1 MNALKWDAR
10 PKPDSSRRRTII
22 MDLEAI
28 TVASFTS
35 DLWALEPGKPELVE
49 EAFHF
54 YEPYAGVVLAHVL
67 AHWCTPNLIRSG
79 LDSPPGSLGQPS
91 ALYDSPVGLN
101 GSFPTPDFTYSPD
114 VVE

>member
-1 MNALKWDAR
+1 
-10 PKPDSSRRRTII
+10 
-22 MDLEAI
+22 
-28 TVASFTS
+28 
-35 DLWALEPGKPELVE
+35 
-49 EAFHF
+49 
-54 YEPYAGVVLAHVL
+54 
-67 AHWCTPNLIRSG
+67 

>member
-28 TVASFTS
+28 TVSSFTS
-35 DLWALEPGKPELVE
+35 DLWTLEPGKPELVE

-67 AHWCTPNLIRSG
+67 ADWCTPNLLGVVSTLRPKAWANLARSMTAQSG
-79 LDSPPGSLGQPS
+79 
-91 ALYDSPVGLN
+91 
-101 GSFPTPDFTYSPD
+101 
-114 VVE
+114 